1 MAEVVNISKDE
12 GSLDDQAYARIK
24 KRIFDFDL
32 MPGDRLSE
40 SELALQIK
48 VSRTP
53 LRQAL
58 QRLQHEGFVEAMPKI
73 GWLVPPLSFEKFD
86 ELYDFRVLIEC
97 FAVRELCAAAEE
109 RPELAGLAKIWLVA
123 EQDRLQDALEVGL
136 LDEAF
141 HMRIV
146 ESTGNHEMLRTYREI
161 TERMRIIRRLD
172 FTKTDRIAATY
183 GEHGKILSAIQR
195 RRVDEAQRLL
205 TAHIEQSKLE
215 VRKITLDM
223 LYQAR
228 NRSRAAREDSQGS

>member
-1 MAEVVNISKDE
+1 MAKVVNISKDE
-12 GSLDDQAYARIK
+12 GSLADQAYARIK

-40 SELALQIK
+40 SELAQQIK

-58 QRLQHEGFVEAMPKI
+58 QRLQHEGFVEAMPKV

-109 RPELAGLAKIWLVA
+109 RPELAGLAKIWLVT

-136 LDEAF
+136 LDEVF

-146 ESTGNHEMLRTYREI
+146 GNHEMLRTYREI

-195 RRVDEAQRLL
+195 RRADEAQRLL